1 MQSGFV
7 TYQCGYCSEENETF
21 VDPSAGME
29 QTYVEDC
36 SVCCRPNVIR
46 LSIDESSNAL
56 RIEVEFEG

>member
-7 TYQCGYCSEENETF
+7 TYQCGYCGEENETF

-36 SVCCRPNVIR
+36 SVCCRPNVIK